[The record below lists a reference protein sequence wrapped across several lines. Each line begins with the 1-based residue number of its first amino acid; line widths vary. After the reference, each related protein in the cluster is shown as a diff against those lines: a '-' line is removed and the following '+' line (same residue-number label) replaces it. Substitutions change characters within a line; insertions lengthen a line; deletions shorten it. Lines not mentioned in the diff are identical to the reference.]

1 MWVLVKNLP
10 DEIQVVLQDLRDT
23 KFYKVY
29 DMRNRYIGNAKLN
42 DIEKYFTKKDRNTW
56 VKKG

>member
-1 MWVLVKNLP
+1 MWVLAKDLP

-29 DMRNRYIGNAKLN
+29 GMRNRYIGNAKIY
-42 DIEKYFTKKDRNTW
+42 DIESNFLKQDHKWIKR
-56 VKKG
+56 